1 MKPDPNA
8 IFTARSSTPLQSTKI
23 SPPPVGSLRGRL
35 WTMISNLLIQAEEEE
50 AATSELESLKKLMD
64 LKLFKLHEK

>member
-1 MKPDPNA
+1 
-8 IFTARSSTPLQSTKI
+8 
-23 SPPPVGSLRGRL
+23 
-35 WTMISNLLIQAEEEE
+35 MISNLLIQAEEEE